1 MEKAIR
7 FEKPSEVR
15 TSLHWWEMQQH
26 GADCACTTARPDAAH
41 SRRSHGSRRLVRL
54 LYASFEISDVL
65 LKLFIHRI
73 DGIGVISFHYL
84 ETR

>member
-1 MEKAIR
+1 MPISAIER
-7 FEKPSEVR
+7 A
-15 TSLHWWEMQQH
+15 L
-26 GADCACTTARPDAAH
+26 DAAGH
-41 SRRSHGSRRLVRL
+41 YCNRVNAISAGVLASRRNDGSRRLVRL

-73 DGIGVISFHYL
+73 DGIGIISFHNL